1 MEKRCINL
9 HYGQYCVIA
18 MSEIVTI
25 WIVAKEII
33 HRLRHLPVG
42 RQRINLSGTVINMR
56 KINYIGYGFKNGALT
71 WSLSAYTINRFIN
84 HN

>member
-1 MEKRCINL
+1 MYKPSLWSILCDCNVRDCNHL
-9 HYGQYCVIA
+9 DCCQ
-18 MSEIVTI
+18 
-25 WIVAKEII
+25 EII
-33 HRLRHLPVG
+33 HRLRHLQVG